1 MPLPSRLQSESDC
14 SFTFDFRQVYWNSRL
29 HAEHQRLVQSF
40 APYDVLSDV
49 MAGVGPFALPAA
61 KKGLWV
67 LANDLNPASYESLVG
82 NMKANKVEPRIRAS
96 CEDGRAF
103 IRSSILR
110 AWEEAFEG
118 PPLRP
123 EEDDA
128 VKSATQLAKEK
139 RAQRSSRPAASSS
152 QAQAPAKTKRA
163 TIERLP
169 PRRLVDHFVMNLPA
183 SALEFLDAYRGAYLP
198 LRDAVGAEVLEAEL
212 DAREKEGKARWPM
225 VHVHCFTK
233 DLAGAHE
240 DVCHVS
246 LISSFC
252 MPLFLNIAPNSAQTQ
267 S

>member
-1 MPLPSRLQSESDC
+1 
-14 SFTFDFRQVYWNSRL
+14 
-29 HAEHQRLVQSF
+29 
-40 APYDVLSDV
+40 

-183 SALEFLDAYRGAYLP
+183 SALEFLDAYRGAYVP
-198 LRDAVGAEVLEAEL
+198 LRDAVGADALEAEL
-212 DAREKEGKARWPM
+212 DAREKEGKGRWPM

-246 LISSFC
+246 IICSCCSTPSLILS
-252 MPLFLNIAPNSAQTQ
+252 PKSAQTQ